1 MHTAVIVLAVA
12 LGVCVVVAL
21 VLLLRLRRRT
31 SREVEAQVTA
41 GTYVYNVV
49 EYQRFSVR
57 NYKNWVKTLNKADR
71 F

>member
-1 MHTAVIVLAVA
+1 VP
-12 LGVCVVVAL
+12 
-21 VLLLRLRRRT
+21 
-31 SREVEAQVTA
+31 EFEEAEARVKD

-57 NYKNWVKTLNKADR
+57 NYKSWTRSLDKSQR

>member
-1 MHTAVIVLAVA
+1 MKFVPV
-12 LGVCVVVAL
+12 GP
-21 VLLLRLRRRT
+21 RSSRT
-31 SREVEAQVTA
+31 SRRKVKD

-57 NYKNWVKTLNKADR
+57 NYKNWVKTLDQNQR

>member
-1 MHTAVIVLAVA
+1 MKFVPVSV
-12 LGVCVVVAL
+12 
-21 VLLLRLRRRT
+21 
-31 SREVEAQVTA
+31 EEFEDVEARVKD

-57 NYKNWVKTLNKADR
+57 NYKAWVKTLDKSAR

>member
-1 MHTAVIVLAVA
+1 MADDTLTCVGVLQSPVT
-12 LGVCVVVAL
+12 VP
-21 VLLLRLRRRT
+21 
-31 SREVEAQVTA
+31 EFEEAEARVKD

-57 NYKNWVKTLNKADR
+57 NYKSWTGSLDKTQR